1 VSTDFWGRFPRDPRR
16 AENAGLRAA
25 DRDREVIFEVLTQ
38 SYAEGRLNQLELEER
53 TTAVTSAKTLGELPA
68 IVADLVVPTPLPAAG
83 LPAPTDLHA
92 EAVRHYIRARRE
104 AVWSMISTSVLCVA
118 IWLFLSG
125 GDLSNPG
132 FPWPLIVIAVTG
144 LNVAKVIVR
153 REDEIADRVKKL
165 EKKHRKELERADWDA
180 RAHDDRD

>member
-83 LPAPTDLHA
+83 CPPRPTC
-92 EAVRHYIRARRE
+92 
-104 AVWSMISTSVLCVA
+104 MPKPFGTTSE
-118 IWLFLSG
+118 
-125 GDLSNPG
+125 PG
-132 FPWPLIVIAVTG
+132 
-144 LNVAKVIVR
+144 
-153 REDEIADRVKKL
+153 VKQCG
-165 EKKHRKELERADWDA
+165 A
-180 RAHDDRD
+180 